1 MFCSPEYPGLD
12 ILPSPSRPK
21 FWVLRLF
28 FLLNFVCKKQVSR
41 IKFWIFFFL
50 LSQCSASFAQQNNNY
65 FFRHIDQQDGLAHN
79 NVYDI
84 TQDHKGFIWI
94 VTSAGLQRY
103 DGSRF
108 LIIPDMISDPGEI
121 ITEGAT
127 LYADNKNNILWISKA
142 AKLEKLELANRRLTV
157 YEPGQLLKD
166 NPGLFRQY
174 TSEQNE
180 TRLLAD
186 NALYD
191 YNNSTRKF
199 ELAGFNIRPAMG
211 NTSSSF
217 AKDNITGGTLMT
229 AFTNGLLL
237 FDPQT
242 KKIYTQN
249 YNPLRH
255 PILEAFRNKFGKII
269 PSLKDIL
276 QDSNENTWTSTW
288 SDILYRYNQTTH
300 KIYTYSITSI
310 LQSKTG
316 KKNNPPVAVHCLYKD
331 NHGTI
336 WVSTENAGLLKFN
349 KEKDEFEIISIDE
362 KDKTGRRYNY
372 KIYSIFQDREENI
385 WLATD
390 KGVSIFNP
398 YRQYFHSIQHQE
410 DNIASLPKSEINALI
425 QTKSGDI
432 LAGTWGGGI
441 TLFDSLWNFKKTI
454 TFSGTAEQNLIWDF
468 VQTDDGNIWA
478 GCQHGYI
485 HIYNPSNQSI
495 QTIHPPELNNY
506 TIRCM
511 TKDPK
516 GNIWLGLHN
525 GKIARWD
532 KSQNKFESFPSG
544 SQFENGLINPVQ
556 YIFIDKQERC
566 WVSTVYGLKKFD
578 AATKTYTEYYQP
590 DMNNPASIRGRTI
603 QGIEQYND
611 TTLVIGTVNGG
622 INFFNTNAKTFS
634 HLNTE
639 DGLPS
644 NTIYTIKKDIKDFLW
659 FTTDYGL
666 FKFMPPGKKIIR
678 YNIEPGVLN
687 SSFKLPGF
695 YVLKNGNWITATTTE
710 IISFNPENSGYDNR
724 SATKVEITG
733 FKIFETSFFID
744 SLLATNKPVELT
756 YIQNFFTIEFAA
768 LNFSNLH
775 QNKYYYQLSGVNKD
789 WVNADIKPSAGYTNL
804 QPGEYTFSVK
814 ADSENG
820 TTEIN
825 SFKIII
831 SPPFWK
837 TWWFKALLLL
847 LAGGGIFWLLKRRI
861 RFIRHNAEMKQ
872 KIAETEMMALR
883 AQMNPHFIFNC
894 LNSID
899 NLIQTNEKEKA
910 TLYLSKFAKLIRSIL
925 ETSKNNT
932 VPCWKDM
939 ETLTLYLELEE
950 LRWDKK
956 ISYEITIAD
965 EIQNGDYKVPPLII
979 QPFVENAIHHGLLN
993 KTGSDRKLKIDVS
1006 VSNNYIR
1013 YCIQDNGVGRAK
1025 AALYTQLNRPS
1036 HESMGMQITTN
1047 RINLFNHNK
1056 NGSVK
1061 ITDLYIEQQPA
1072 GTKVEVELI
1081 NQ

>member
-1 MFCSPEYPGLD
+1 MANIKD
-12 ILPSPSRPK
+12 QNRPYNNNAPLK
-21 FWVLRLF
+21 T
-28 FLLNFVCKKQVSR
+28 
-41 IKFWIFFFL
+41 WIFLSL
-50 LSQCSASFAQQNNNY
+50 LSQCLTSVAQLAPSVREHNNIY
-65 FFRHIDQQDGLAHN
+65 FFRHLDQQDGLSHN

-84 TQDHKGFIWI
+84 TQDQKGFIWI

-108 LIIPDMISDPGEI
+108 LFVPDMISDPGEI
-121 ITEGAT
+121 ITDGAT
-127 LYADNKNNILWISKA
+127 LYADTKTNLLWISKA

-166 NPGLFRQY
+166 NPGLFKQY
-174 TSEQNE
+174 ISEHNE

-186 NALYD
+186 NAIYD
-191 YNNSTRKF
+191 YDSSTNKF
-199 ELAGFNIRPAMG
+199 ELAGFNIRSSIG
-211 NTSSSF
+211 NTSSNF
-217 AKDNITGGTLMT
+217 AKDSITGGTLMT
-229 AFTNGLLL
+229 AFTDGLVL

-242 KKIYTQN
+242 KKIYSQN

-255 PILEAFRNKFGKII
+255 PMLEALRDKFGKNIS
-269 PSLKDIL
+269 SLKDIL
-276 QDSNENTWTSTW
+276 QDGKENTWISTW
-288 SDILYRYNQTTH
+288 SDILYRYNHPTH
-300 KIYTYSITSI
+300 KIFTYAITAL

-316 KKNNPPVAVHCLYKD
+316 KKNSPPIAVHCLYKD

-349 KEKDEFEIISIDE
+349 KEKNEFEIISIDE
-362 KDKTGRRYNY
+362 KNKTGGRYNY

-398 YRQYFHSIQHQE
+398 YRQYFHSIHHEE
-410 DNIASLPKSEINALI
+410 DNLSSLPKSEINAVI
-425 QTKSGDI
+425 QTSYGDI

-441 TLFDSLWNFKKTI
+441 TLFDSVWNFKKNLS
-454 TFSGTAEQNLIWDF
+454 FPGPAEYNLIWDF
-468 VQTDDGNIWA
+468 VQNDDGNIWA

-495 QTIHPPELNNY
+495 HTIHPPELNNY
-506 TIRCM
+506 TIRFM

-516 GNIWLGLHN
+516 GNIWMGLHN

-556 YIFIDKQERC
+556 YIFFDTQGRC

-578 AATKTYTEYYQP
+578 LATKTYTEYYRP
-590 DMNNPASIRGRTI
+590 DRKNSGSIQGSTI

-611 TTLVIGTVNGG
+611 STLVMGTVNGG
-622 INFFNTNAKTFS
+622 INFLNTNTKSFTNLS
-634 HLNTE
+634 IQ

-644 NTIYTIKKDIKDFLW
+644 NTIYTIKKDTKGFLW

-666 FKFMPPGKKIIR
+666 FKFLPPVKKIIR
-678 YNIEPGVLN
+678 YNIEPGIIN

-695 YVLKNGNWITATTTE
+695 YVLKNGSWVTATSTE
-710 IISFNPENSGYDNR
+710 IISFNPENPSFENK
-724 SATKVEITG
+724 AAAKVEITG
-733 FKIFETSFFID
+733 FKISETPLFID
-744 SLLATNKPVELT
+744 SLLATGKPIYLT
-756 YIQNFFTIEFAA
+756 YKQNFLAIEFAT
-768 LNFSNLH
+768 LNFSNLR

-789 WVNADIKPSAGYTNL
+789 WVNADIKPSAAYTNL

-820 TTEIN
+820 ETEVT

-831 SPPFWK
+831 TPPFWK
-837 TWWFKALLLL
+837 TWWFKALVLLS
-847 LAGGGIFWLLKRRI
+847 AGACIFWLLKRRI
-861 RFIRHNAEMKQ
+861 KFIRHEAEMKQ

-910 TLYLSKFAKLIRSIL
+910 TLYLSKFARLIRSIL

-932 VPCWKDM
+932 VACWKDM

-956 ISYEITIAD
+956 IAYKITIAD

-993 KTGSDRKLKIDVS
+993 KTGTDKKLIIDVS
-1006 VSNNYIR
+1006 VSNNRIHYS
-1013 YCIQDNGVGRAK
+1013 IQDNGVGRTQ
-1025 AALYTQLNRPS
+1025 AALYTQLNKPS
-1036 HESMGMQITTN
+1036 HESMGMQITTS
-1047 RINLFNHNK
+1047 RINLFNQDK
-1056 NGSVK
+1056 NVSVK
-1061 ITDLYIEQQPA
+1061 ITDLYEEQQPA